1 MSFIKAADLGKKVLD
16 DYNAAMDE
24 PDRIKQ
30 GSTVID
36 VVARHEKEIQELKQ
50 WVTMQKM
57 PTAKERLI
65 RIMGTFDLATG
76 HAETFNELLDSLESE
91 LRDVLGHYREQRK
104 WVGLT
109 DEEIHNLG
117 WMDEMSFEDEVE
129 LVREVEA
136 KFKEKNGG

>member
-1 MSFIKAADLGKKVLD
+1 MSFPFLA
-16 DYNAAMDE
+16 
-24 PDRIKQ
+24 
-30 GSTVID
+30 
-36 VVARHEKEIQELKQ
+36 
-50 WVTMQKM
+50 
-57 PTAKERLI
+57 AKERLT

-91 LRDVLGHYREQRK
+91 LRDVLGHYREQRQ

-136 KFKEKNGG
+136 KLKEKNT

>member
-1 MSFIKAADLGKKVLD
+1 MNFPFLA
-16 DYNAAMDE
+16 
-24 PDRIKQ
+24 
-30 GSTVID
+30 
-36 VVARHEKEIQELKQ
+36 
-50 WVTMQKM
+50 
-57 PTAKERLI
+57 AKERLI

-91 LRDVLGHYREQRK
+91 LRDVLGHYREQKK

-136 KFKEKNGG
+136 KFMEKNGG